1 MRKKMVLLVDDDPT
15 HLLMIA
21 KPLKNA
27 GYEVLE
33 ARDGVEAIRI
43 ARQETPDLMLLD
55 LGLPGQDGFAVMER
69 LKMVSSTAKIPVI
82 VVSARDAASV
92 EADFKRSG
100 ALAYLVKPV
109 NVKGLVKVVTQIL
122 EGEGNRKQ
130 AHG

>member
-1 MRKKMVLLVDDDPT
+1 V
-15 HLLMIA
+15 A
-21 KPLKNA
+21 KSLKNA

-43 ARQETPDLMLLD
+43 ARQEIPDLMLLD

-69 LKMVSSTAKIPVI
+69 LKMVSTTARIPVI

-92 EADFKRSG
+92 EAEIKGSG

-109 NVKGLVKVVTQIL
+109 NVKALVSLVRQIL
-122 EGEGNRKQ
+122 EGEGYRKQ